1 MGTSNSYGGSGGG
14 KPLIPTWLSDGGGSD
29 GPQPSPAGPA
39 QKPQQLTPGGDGVAN
54 PLPAI
59 LPSVNGVNVP
69 TPPTRP
75 PVPPAGDPRRYT
87 SARNNF
93 TRFVSSGGRDRKGLG
108 RALSQYV
115 SNSSGGSRNAARRM
129 AVSRRSTAQL
139 AGILNSAIGGNAPAA
154 LRSIGL
160 DRLVGRPIEEIFLG
174 IMEIVCPTGGAIDES
189 IAREAFVETIVD
201 LAESGITDFGALTAA
216 QVQTILELNVAH
228 AIEARICNDIGS
240 NSITLPQDAREAAD
254 IQVQLFEFVE
264 RSVSDAFVANQ
275 VETTMTQ
282 EQVTS
287 TIDSVYEQAYSIL
300 QSMAESEVDKS

>member
-1 MGTSNSYGGSGGG
+1 
-14 KPLIPTWLSDGGGSD
+14 
-29 GPQPSPAGPA
+29 
-39 QKPQQLTPGGDGVAN
+39 
-54 PLPAI
+54 
-59 LPSVNGVNVP
+59 
-69 TPPTRP
+69 
-75 PVPPAGDPRRYT
+75 
-87 SARNNF
+87 
-93 TRFVSSGGRDRKGLG
+93 
-108 RALSQYV
+108 
-115 SNSSGGSRNAARRM
+115 M

-240 NSITLPQDAREAAD
+240 NSITLPRDAREAAD
-254 IQVQLFEFVE
+254 IQAQLFEFVE